1 MYKVLIL
8 DENSKLRSLLEEI
21 ARVEDEEIEM
31 FWASGRI
38 DADTI
43 IQQEAPQLMLVNTDS
58 SSCYSAAKAL
68 VKQKNCPGIAIMGE
82 KLKEKKEDKTEKKEL
97 QKLKALEE
105 IQLPFDPDNICEA
118 LENALFKAEGKYDEI
133 TGLYKKSCFDYRM
146 ARLMRRKTK
155 GTFFS
160 LSLDAYSFA
169 DNPSNPLQLQ
179 TAAYAFRTNMPEDGI
194 TGINKATLLGFIP
207 TEKPREETVKF
218 IDGLIKTICE
228 AAGDPPIYICGG
240 AAESGFYDFSQ
251 EKIYQYADKATAVSR
266 DAGKNCVKFY
276 K

>member
-8 DENSKLRSLLEEI
+8 DENSKLRTLLEEI
-21 ARVEDEEIEM
+21 TREEDEEIEM

-43 IQQEAPQLMLVNTDS
+43 IQNEAPQLMLVNTDS
-58 SSCYSAAKAL
+58 GSCYSAAKAL
-68 VKQKNCPGIAIMGE
+68 MKQQNCPSIAVMGE
-82 KLKEKKEDKTEKKEL
+82 KLKEKNENKTEKKEL
-97 QKLKALEE
+97 QKLKPLEE
-105 IQLPFDPDNICEA
+105 IQLPFEPVEICEA

-133 TGLYKKSCFDYRM
+133 TGLYKKSCFEYRM
-146 ARLMRRKTK
+146 ERLMRRRTK

-160 LSLDAYSFA
+160 LSLNAYSFA

-179 TAAYAFRTNMPEDGI
+179 MAAYAFRTNMPENSI
-194 TGINKATLLGFIP
+194 MGINKATLLGFIP
-207 TEKPREETVKF
+207 SEKPRAESVKF
-218 IDGLIKTICE
+218 IEGLIKTICE

-240 AAESGFYDFSQ
+240 AAESEFYDFSP
-251 EKIYQYADKATAVSR
+251 ETIYQYADKATAVSR